1 MTQGDPFI
9 PAYSFGSDND
19 MLACLT
25 QGQVQDV
32 FWFDQ
37 YIKELRSTRLPAYFV
52 PKGDDA
58 ENASVFFAVIP
69 RSDTFVAHFREPWN
83 RMVRSEYFTL
93 LLYHSHDV
101 PVVEGEGAEDGK
113 DGDDGDDGDDGEGG
127 KDGEGAKDGEEGETG
142 KRPNKLRACIISF
155 PGGLRELTDHVK
167 PDKYP
172 NDLVL
177 AVRCDYSESLRLF
190 GDRGA
195 AQAALDVCV
204 YRCCSHTVANW
215 IPDQQDSLELCFA
228 RLRRWYRRHQAQGQR
243 RLCFGT
249 GR

>member
-1 MTQGDPFI
+1 MWQGDPFI

-25 QGQVQDV
+25 QGQAQDV

-37 YIKELRSTRLPAYFV
+37 YIKELRDTRLPAYFV
-52 PKGDDA
+52 PKGDESA
-58 ENASVFFAVIP
+58 KVFFAVIP
-69 RSDTFVAHFREPWN
+69 RSDTFMAHFKEPWS
-83 RMVRSEYFTL
+83 RMVQSEYFTL
-93 LLYHSHDV
+93 LLYHNHDV
-101 PVVEGEGAEDGK
+101 PAVEGEG
-113 DGDDGDDGDDGEGG
+113 GEG
-127 KDGEGAKDGEEGETG
+127 GEEGETG
-142 KRPNKLRACIISF
+142 EKPNRLRACIV
-155 PGGLRELTDHVK
+155 PYPAGRRELTDHVK

-177 AVRCDYSESLRLF
+177 AVRCSYPESLRLF

-195 AQAALDVCV
+195 AQVALEVCLPTLCCLGHRGHF
-204 YRCCSHTVANW
+204 RCYSHAVANW
-215 IPDQQDSLELCFA
+215 ISGQQDSLELCFA

-243 RLCFGT
+243 CLYFGT